1 MFGSF
6 KYAEWKTPVDPKNID
21 EQLIQMIPNLL
32 KETKPIAAAKV
43 PLRSEMAANSIKPA
57 SILKRRK
64 TLSGEKAKVQ
74 FDFTQNK
81 VYEYHERLESP
92 KRRSLFS
99 TEQCEENKN
108 TNEEYPKD
116 KPSTKCAYKDENC
129 ELDSKRR
136 RFSESTENH
145 AIEQFS
151 YIVKQNA
158 EELSELHKENEQLT
172 IEKNS
177 YQGALEQKTKELIE
191 FRQEARDIFEKL
203 ARERE
208 EELQQISYERE
219 KELRRMSQEHKRR
232 MDLMEDKYNQL
243 HARMERRKR
252 ESVQDI
258 VETKK
263 KQWCSQ
269 CGSEAPAMVFCSIEC
284 QQHCP

>member
-1 MFGSF
+1 M
-6 KYAEWKTPVDPKNID
+6 AEWKTPVDPKNLD
-21 EQLIQMIPNLL
+21 QQLLQMIPNLL

-43 PLRSEMAANSIKPA
+43 PLRTEIAANSIKPA

-64 TLSGEKAKVQ
+64 TLGGEKAKVQ

-81 VYEYHERLESP
+81 VHEYHERLESP
-92 KRRSLFS
+92 KHRSLFS
-99 TEQCEENKN
+99 TEKCDENEN
-108 TNEEYPKD
+108 TNEEYPRD
-116 KPSTKCAYKDENC
+116 KPSTNCTHEDENC
-129 ELDSKRR
+129 GLNPKRR
-136 RFSESTENH
+136 RFSQSKENH

-158 EELSELHKENEQLT
+158 EELSKLHKENERLI

-177 YQGALEQKTKELIE
+177 CQDELEQKTKELTE
-191 FRQEARDIFEKL
+191 FRQEARKIFEKFS
-203 ARERE
+203 RERE

-219 KELRRMSQEHKRR
+219 EEMRRMSQEHKRR

-243 HARMERRKR
+243 YARMEKRKR
-252 ESVQDI
+252 QSIQDI